1 MVTLPQTPV
10 SLFFLTS
17 FIPMM
22 IMSDLWSCF
31 EGSTAR
37 GVLAEENICLHKDNE
52 MGTSGPVLSG
62 LCHN

>member
-1 MVTLPQTPV
+1 MVTLPQTVV

-31 EGSTAR
+31 KGQCSG
-37 GVLAEENICLHKDNE
+37 GVLEEKNICLHKDNE
-52 MGTSGPVLSG
+52 MGALGFW
-62 LCHN
+62 